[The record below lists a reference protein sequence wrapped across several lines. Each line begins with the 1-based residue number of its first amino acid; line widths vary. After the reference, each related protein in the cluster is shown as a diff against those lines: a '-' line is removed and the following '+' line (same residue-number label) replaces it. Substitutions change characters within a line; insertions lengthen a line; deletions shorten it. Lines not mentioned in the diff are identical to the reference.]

1 MNGREIEC
9 LVTFCC
15 SFSAWKYVRQKV
27 GCYYQLHATSIPQ
40 YHSSYSQPT
49 ISPSVDVIALTP
61 GPLDS
66 TLYFHQ
72 WKYSSWV
79 LNLPPNLLEDLSL
92 GEQEFRLPFLSA
104 VIRQAWTLD
113 LLLIHAPVGRTIMTC
128 FLAWFHCFHWCVL
141 VLQTYCQLPFLWR
154 GGTQETSCYLVPMPE
169 LFS

>member
-92 GEQEFRLPFLSA
+92 GEQEFRLPFLSSLNP
-104 VIRQAWTLD
+104 WSPS
-113 LLLIHAPVGRTIMTC
+113 HSCTC
-128 FLAWFHCFHWCVL
+128 GKNH
-141 VLQTYCQLPFLWR
+141 YD
-154 GGTQETSCYLVPMPE
+154 
-169 LFS
+169 LFSCLIPLFPLVCTCAADILSATLPLERRNTGNKLLSCSHAGAFQLT